1 MYGCS
6 VDGVDLRSE
15 DGWWEDGMVSFSVH
29 SAGIWYM
36 VYGTGSFSKDFFSQG
51 AVK

>member
-29 SAGIWYM
+29 SAGIWFMVYVYGIWYM
-36 VYGTGSFSKDFFSQG
+36 VCG
-51 AVK
+51 VCM